1 MVTSIAML
9 GTQMLSTTMRSPKLI
24 IKSDAQKQWLD
35 LVLEANFMTLNSLL
49 YTWGHHLL
57 SACVIRFFLEELS
70 FSVQGVEI
78 T

>member
-49 YTWGHHLL
+49 YT
-57 SACVIRFFLEELS
+57 
-70 FSVQGVEI
+70 
-78 T
+78 